1 VKEALLADLRCAY
14 GSGEEI
20 AIGGLDAD
28 AAQVV
33 VRTAFGETFAAQP
46 ADGEAVIAGVP
57 SGTHALEI
65 HSATAELM
73 TEEMF
78 SVRDYPGQDPILA
91 FATSFDVETV
101 PHSLRWLERL
111 RCTAV
116 QIYDW
121 MESYSAPL
129 GPASRYQDQLGR
141 TIDRPALESLIRG
154 IKRLGAIPQA
164 YAPVLAADP
173 GDHRELRLYRTDGAP
188 ESLGNL
194 LDIMDPGA
202 RPWQQSWLEQ
212 YGHASDTLGFEGFHL
227 DTYGYP
233 RCAVDVSGGPVAIEA
248 GFDTFVRAIRAGRPA
263 DLLSFNQVNGVP
275 HGFEPPASPAFR
287 YVEVWPPNDQWR
299 HLEALMDRSAG
310 QATRRGDTLA
320 VYPSPWGGDRD
331 SALRTAVFTEAV
343 TTMLGMGILIW
354 GDNRGVLRQ
363 PYYVDHERLRSEE
376 AETALGWH
384 RFALRCRDLFR
395 AGSDTSWYELEDE
408 NAAVTVTAA
417 RPVKPEPLGG
427 ALFARVVHTETT
439 VVVGLLDLSGSTN
452 GSWSEGTAPG
462 VCTAAKVAALVA
474 APEQWRAC
482 VATLGRNGGRFTP
495 TQLQNEPHR
504 EGRAVACEVP
514 IVAGWTVVR
523 LEKDTD

>member
-1 VKEALLADLRCAY
+1 VTAALLADLRCAY

-20 AIGGLDAD
+20 CIGGLDAD
-28 AAQVV
+28 VAEVV
-33 VRTAFGETFAAQP
+33 VRTAFGETFAAQR

-57 SGTHALEI
+57 RGTHALEI
-65 HSATAELM
+65 RSASAELM
-73 TEEMF
+73 TEELF

-91 FATSFDVETV
+91 FATSFDAGTV

-116 QIYDW
+116 QVYDW

-129 GPASRYQDQLGR
+129 GPAGRYQDRLGR
-141 TIDRPALESLIRG
+141 TIDRLALETLIGG

-164 YAPVLAADP
+164 YAPLLAADP
-173 GDHRELRLYRTDGAP
+173 GDHRELGLYRTDGAP
-188 ESLGNL
+188 ESLGEL

-202 RPWQQSWLEQ
+202 PAWQRYWLEQ
-212 YGHASDTLGFEGFHL
+212 YGHASDTLGFAGFHL

-233 RCAVDVSGGPVAIEA
+233 RCGVDVSGRPVAIEA
-248 GFDTFVRAIRAGRPA
+248 GFDAFARAIRAGRPG

-275 HGFEPPASPAFR
+275 RGFTSPAPPAFR

-320 VYPSPWGGDRD
+320 IYPPWGGNRD
-331 SALRTAVFTEAV
+331 DALRTAVLTEAV

-354 GDNRGVLRQ
+354 GDNCGVLRQ

-376 AETALGWH
+376 AQTALRWH

-395 AGSDTSWYELEDE
+395 TGRDTSWYELEDE
-408 NAAVTVTAA
+408 NAAVTVTAVQ
-417 RPVKPEPLGG
+417 PVKPEPLG
-427 ALFARVVHTETT
+427 AAVFARVVHTETT
-439 VVVGLLDLSGSTN
+439 VVVGLLDLSGSAN

-462 VCTAAKVAALVA
+462 VCTAAKVTALVP
-474 APEQWRAC
+474 APEHWRAS
-482 VATLGRNGGRFTP
+482 VATLGRNGGRFAP